1 MCLFGMKKKT
11 FANVDNDRNGGSEVH
26 NFLYIKKN
34 RYLGKKKPYAL
45 ALKS

>member
-1 MCLFGMKKKT
+1 MCLYGREKKT

-26 NFLYIKKN
+26 NFLYILKN

-45 ALKS
+45 L